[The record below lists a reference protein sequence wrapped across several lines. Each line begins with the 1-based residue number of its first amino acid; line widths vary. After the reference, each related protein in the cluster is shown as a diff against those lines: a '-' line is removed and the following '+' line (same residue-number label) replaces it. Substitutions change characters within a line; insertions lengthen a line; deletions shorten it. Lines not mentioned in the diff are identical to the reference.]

1 MTLMDKE
8 NNIKPRL
15 FACTCG
21 YYPAGTLLPLRGA
34 WQKRDIKGRAL
45 NTLKQFLAKGD
56 LKCPRILRRYLVNQ
70 LV

>member
-34 WQKRDIKGRAL
+34 WQKGTKHVKAV
-45 NTLKQFLAKGD
+45 FS
-56 LKCPRILRRYLVNQ
+56 RRGFEMS
-70 LV
+70 